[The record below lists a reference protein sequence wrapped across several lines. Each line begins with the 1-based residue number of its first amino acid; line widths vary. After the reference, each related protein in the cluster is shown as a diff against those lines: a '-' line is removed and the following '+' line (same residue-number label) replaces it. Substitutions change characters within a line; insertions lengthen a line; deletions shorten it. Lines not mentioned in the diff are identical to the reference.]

1 MAKAEWGTKRQCP
14 NCGAK
19 FYDLNK
25 PHPFIC
31 PKCGHS
37 FEADILLK
45 PRKAK
50 LELKDAAP
58 AARIRDDDEADTEEV
73 DAEEEEILDED
84 EAEPPELDEVPLL
97 ADDETELDEDGV
109 PIKRDE
115 AVEGLD
121 EDDLVIEGDDDID
134 EALIEDDDLDDEEVA
149 DMIEHADDDKDLP

>member
-14 NCGAK
+14 SCGAK

-31 PKCGHS
+31 PKCCHS
-37 FEADILLK
+37 FEADVLLK

-58 AARIRDDDEADTEEV
+58 VARALDGEEADTEEV
-73 DAEEEEILDED
+73 DVDEEDGDED
-84 EAEPPELDEVPLL
+84 EAETPELDEVPLL
-97 ADDETELDEDGV
+97 ADDEVELDEDGL

-115 AVEGLD
+115 AVEDLD
-121 EDDLVIEGDDDID
+121 EEDLVIEDGDDID
-134 EALIEDDDLDDEEVA
+134 EALIEDEDLADDEVA
-149 DMIEHADDDKDLP
+149 DMIEHADDDKDLS